1 LYGAGLTR
9 RPKSNEAKLKI
20 ACDAAEKETTD
31 TLNVLVVDALLP
43 RLQAAEFRE
52 VREYLPS
59 GGVLLK
65 STNAV
70 LSSDIIIDLLRDRLG
85 FRWLRDAEWRRGNG
99 KLVSLLQEKCKE
111 SKVRN
116 FIRIITVE
124 LGIPKQTAYDWLR
137 EYQEFNGKAIQ
148 PEKHDDRPNAVV
160 DQITQTIAAER
171 AAREG
176 REIVP
181 PPASVERVEPL
192 KQPES
197 AKVTVSLPKLE
208 VTAEQRQLYY
218 NALGENRPAVCAE
231 FCAAF
236 LRVIA
241 APAAPARTVTK
252 NDVVAEVVSA
262 LRNLGFKKA
271 EVRTIELNPELDFDQ
286 LVQVALKQLKPEVN
300 RVDPDA

>member
-1 LYGAGLTR
+1 MQIE
-9 RPKSNEAKLKI
+9 S
-20 ACDAAEKETTD
+20 DAAIKAK
-31 TLNVLVVDALLP
+31 NG
-43 RLQAAEFRE
+43 RLQALVSETLLHQIGRAEFRE
-52 VREYLPS
+52 IREYLPS

-70 LSSDIIIDLLRDRLG
+70 LSSDAIIDLLRDRLG
-85 FRWLRDAEWRRGNG
+85 ERWLHNAEWRRGNG
-99 KLVSLLQEKCKE
+99 KLISLLQEKCKQ

-116 FIRIITVE
+116 FIRIITAE

-148 PEKHDDRPNAVV
+148 PEKHDDRPNAVA

-176 REIVP
+176 RESVP
-181 PPASVERVEPL
+181 LPGPAGRVRPL

-197 AKVTVSLPKLE
+197 PKVKISLPKLE
-208 VTAEQRQLYY
+208 VTAEQRRLYY

-231 FCAAF
+231 FYAVF
-236 LRVIA
+236 LRVIG
-241 APAAPARTVTK
+241 APAAPAHTVTK

-271 EVRTIELNPELDFDQ
+271 EVQTIELNPELDFDQ
-286 LVQVALKQLKPEVN
+286 LVQVALKQLKPEVKSC
-300 RVDPDA
+300 